1 MSLIQRLSNSIFLK
15 TQTILILVSLLAVSG
30 TMLEIVSLIWDSSSH
45 ITQDTDEFWRI
56 HHIAVYSGAGMI
68 AVSAGIG
75 SKFLI
80 KKHPNNKL
88 CNGIKLI
95 IIGAGIQLF
104 SGYMDSVSH
113 YIYGIDGKISITHTF
128 GLESSL
134 ILSAIGGFLVLN
146 QINTEKTKKLIP
158 FAIITILSAII
169 AVFFDLVLLIA
180 GPIICAHVFEL
191 VHYGCAIL

>member
-1 MSLIQRLSNSIFLK
+1 MSLQNISKIIIKQNFLLSAIAILAIF
-15 TQTILILVSLLAVSG
+15 G
-30 TMLEIVSLIWDSSSH
+30 TMLEIISLIWDSSSH

-68 AVSAGIG
+68 AVSAAIA

-80 KKHPNNKL
+80 KKHPNSKL
-88 CNGIKLI
+88 RNGIKLI
-95 IIGAGIQLF
+95 IIGAGVQLF

-128 GLESSL
+128 GLEASL
-134 ILSAIGGFLVLN
+134 ILTAIGGFLVLN
-146 QINTEKTKKLIP
+146 HMNNEKTKKLIP
-158 FAIITILSAII
+158 FAIVTILSAII

-180 GPIICAHVFEL
+180 GPIICAHVFEI